1 MENASWRYPESLGS
15 SQSSQGSAN
24 GASRRV
30 VEFLRV
36 PRYADPR
43 AKIDHAR
50 QSLTLR
56 CLRRVSSCSDELWN
70 RLTIFYRERPTM
82 ACVYLQRPQGWR
94 LGAAQLRRVF
104 ARCAGQLQCRRELR
118 ARRPAWPRAAIC
130 PSRARCWR
138 FCSVFSA
145 RRCSLVSCT
154 ARWMRPR
161 GLSALSRPASAASA
175 LAVAVRVRAWFRVRV
190 RAGVSGPG
198 QG

>member
-1 MENASWRYPESLGS
+1 MESTSWRYPESLRS
-15 SQSSQGSAN
+15 SQSAQGSAN

-30 VEFLRV
+30 VDFCRV
-36 PRYADPR
+36 PRYADR

-50 QSLTLR
+50 QSLTLG

-70 RLTIFYRERPTM
+70 RLTTVSFTERDRP
-82 ACVYLQRPQGWR
+82 CVYLQRPQGWR
-94 LGAAQLRRVF
+94 LGAAQPRRVF
-104 ARCAGQLQCRRELR
+104 ARCAGQLQRRRELR

>member
-1 MENASWRYPESLGS
+1 MENTSWGYPESLRS
-15 SQSSQGSAN
+15 SQSAQGSAN

-30 VEFLRV
+30 VDFCRV
-36 PRYADPR
+36 PRYADR

-50 QSLTLR
+50 QSLTLG

-82 ACVYLQRPQGWR
+82 RVSTASTGLAARCGAPQP
-94 LGAAQLRRVF
+94 RRVF
-104 ARCAGQLQCRRELR
+104 ARCAGQLQRRRELR